1 MTGST
6 FSLLNLFTDA
16 DLIVRLMSIILVI
29 ASIASWAIII
39 EKSLLMKK
47 IKIASAIFERQ
58 FWSGGSLEDLFNQLK
73 GKTLDP
79 MGAIFVAAMKEWKK
93 SYSLLKGRGSQTKS
107 SSLNSRI
114 DRVMA
119 TTAENE
125 MSKLEDRTDWLAL
138 IGTTSPLIGLFGT
151 VWGIMTS
158 FSAIGISGNSS
169 LAVLAPGIATALATT
184 ALGLIAAIPA
194 VIGYNKISSEIQKYG
209 VKLESFASEFTT
221 IASRQIDETIN
232 G

>member
-1 MTGST
+1 
-6 FSLLNLFTDA
+6 
-16 DLIVRLMSIILVI
+16 
-29 ASIASWAIII
+29 
-39 EKSLLMKK
+39 MKK